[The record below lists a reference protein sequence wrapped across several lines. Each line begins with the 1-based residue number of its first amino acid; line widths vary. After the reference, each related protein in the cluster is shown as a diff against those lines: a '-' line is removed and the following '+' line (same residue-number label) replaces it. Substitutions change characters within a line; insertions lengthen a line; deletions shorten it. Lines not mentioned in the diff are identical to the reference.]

1 MKKHLIIGNPIS
13 HSLSPKIHNYWFKE
27 NKIDGNYEKV
37 EINENEIK
45 GILKQIID
53 ENIYGMNITVPFK
66 QSVIPFLSSLSE
78 IAKETNSV
86 NTIFKKNGKIHGD
99 NTDVYGFEKSI
110 VENKI
115 DLKNKTALI
124 F

>member
-53 ENIYGMNITVPFK
+53 GNIYGMNITVPFK
-66 QSVIPFLSSLSE
+66 QKIIPF
-78 IAKETNSV
+78 IDFNKFNKF
-86 NTIFKKNGKIHGD
+86 IKI
-99 NTDVYGFEKSI
+99 
-110 VENKI
+110 
-115 DLKNKTALI
+115 
-124 F
+124 

>member
-37 EINENEIK
+37 EIKENEIK
-45 GILKQIID
+45 DILKQIID

-86 NTIFKKNGKIHGD
+86 NTIFKKKIGRAH
-99 NTDVYGFEKSI
+99 V
-110 VENKI
+110 
-115 DLKNKTALI
+115 
-124 F
+124 